1 MIHRK
6 EKIGETKMEKLQFK
20 NMNQLKKNLKTG
32 DIVKVKNFMNMKQR
46 EKTSHVLKVAT
57 NNIIIETVLDKDD
70 IDYMKKYHSKY
81 IVCHNNKTY
90 IQSYIDFQQAK
101 NMRFLENGTV
111 QFLTYEKDSM
121 VLPSLEFEIGEVWLE
136 LEFFMSDSWEVV

>member
-1 MIHRK
+1 
-6 EKIGETKMEKLQFK
+6 MEKLQFK

-32 DIVKVKNFMNMKQR
+32 DIVKVKNFISMMQR

-70 IDYMKKYHSKY
+70 IENKKKYYSNS
-81 IVCHNNKTY
+81 IVYHNDKTY
-90 IQSYIDFQQAK
+90 FQSYIDFQQAK

-111 QFLTYEKDSM
+111 QFLTYETDNG
-121 VLPSLEFEIGEVWLE
+121 VLPSLDFEIGETWLE
-136 LEFFMSDSWEVV
+136 LEFFMSDSWEAV

>member
-1 MIHRK
+1 
-6 EKIGETKMEKLQFK
+6 MEKLQFK

-32 DIVKVKNFMNMKQR
+32 DILKVKNFMNMKQR

-57 NNIIIETVLDKDD
+57 NNIIIETVLDKDN

-81 IVCHNNKTY
+81 IVYHNDEAF

-111 QFLTYEKDSM
+111 QFLTYEKDSI

-136 LEFFMSDSWEVV
+136 LEFFMGDSWETA

>member
-1 MIHRK
+1 MK
-6 EKIGETKMEKLQFK
+6 KLQFK
-20 NMNQLKKNLKTG
+20 NMNQLKKNLKSG
-32 DIVKVKNFMNMKQR
+32 DIVKVRNFMKQT
-46 EKTSHVLKVAT
+46 EKTSHVLKVAR

-81 IVCHNNKTY
+81 IVYHNDEAY

-101 NMRFLENGTV
+101 NMRFLENGTI
-111 QFLTYEKDSM
+111 QFLTYEKDNM

-136 LEFFMSDSWEVV
+136 LEFFMGDSWEQV

>member
-1 MIHRK
+1 
-6 EKIGETKMEKLQFK
+6 MEKLHFK
-20 NMNQLKKNLKTG
+20 NMNQLKKNLKPG
-32 DIVKVKNFMNMKQR
+32 DIVKVRNFMKMKQR

-81 IVCHNNKTY
+81 IVYHNDETY

-101 NMRFLENGTV
+101 NMRFLENGTI
-111 QFLTYEKDSM
+111 QFLAYEKDSM
-121 VLPSLEFEIGEVWLE
+121 TLPSLDFEIGEAWLE
-136 LEFFMSDSWEVV
+136 LEFFMSDSWETA

>member
-1 MIHRK
+1 MK
-6 EKIGETKMEKLQFK
+6 KLQFK
-20 NMNQLKKNLKTG
+20 NMNQLKKNLKSG
-32 DIVKVKNFMNMKQR
+32 DIVKVKNFMKQT
-46 EKTSHVLKVAT
+46 EKTSHVSKVAT

-81 IVCHNNKTY
+81 IVCHNNKTC

-111 QFLTYEKDSM
+111 QFLTYEKDNM
-121 VLPSLEFEIGEVWLE
+121 VLPSLEFEIGEPWME
-136 LEFFMSDSWEVV
+136 LEFFMSDSWETA

>member
-1 MIHRK
+1 
-6 EKIGETKMEKLQFK
+6 MEKLQFK
-20 NMNQLKKNLKTG
+20 NMNQLKKNLKSG
-32 DIVKVKNFMNMKQR
+32 DIVNVRNFMKQT
-46 EKTSHVLKVAT
+46 EKTSHVSKVAT

-81 IVCHNNKTY
+81 IVCHNNKTC

-111 QFLTYEKDSM
+111 QFLTYEKDNM
-121 VLPSLEFEIGEVWLE
+121 VLPSLEFEIGEPWME
-136 LEFFMSDSWEVV
+136 LEFFMSDSWETA

>member
-6 EKIGETKMEKLQFK
+6 EKLGEIKMEKLQFK

-32 DIVKVKNFMNMKQR
+32 DIVKVKNFMKQT

-70 IDYMKKYHSKY
+70 IENKKKYYSNS
-81 IVCHNNKTY
+81 IVYHNNETY
-90 IQSYIDFQQAK
+90 FQSYIEFQQAK

-111 QFLTYEKDSM
+111 QFLTYETDHG
-121 VLPSLEFEIGEVWLE
+121 VLPSLDFEIGEPWLE
-136 LEFFMSDSWEVV
+136 LEFFMSDSWEQV

>member
-1 MIHRK
+1 
-6 EKIGETKMEKLQFK
+6 MEKLHFK
-20 NMNQLKKNLKTG
+20 NMNQLKKNLKSG
-32 DIVKVKNFMNMKQR
+32 DIVKVRNFMNMKQR
-46 EKTSHVLKVAT
+46 EKTSHVSKVAT

-81 IVCHNNKTY
+81 IVYHNNKTY

-136 LEFFMSDSWEVV
+136 LEFFMSDSWETA

>member
-6 EKIGETKMEKLQFK
+6 EKLGEIKMEKLIFK

-32 DIVKVKNFMNMKQR
+32 DIVKVKNFMKQT

-70 IDYMKKYHSKY
+70 IENKKKYYSNS
-81 IVCHNNKTY
+81 IVYHNDKTY

-111 QFLTYEKDSM
+111 QFLTYEKDSI

-136 LEFFMSDSWEVV
+136 LEFFMGDSWETA

>member
-1 MIHRK
+1 
-6 EKIGETKMEKLQFK
+6 MEKLHFK
-20 NMNQLKKNLKTG
+20 NMNQLKKNLKSG
-32 DIVKVKNFMNMKQR
+32 DIVKVRNFMNMKQR

-81 IVCHNNKTY
+81 IVYHNDETY

-101 NMRFLENGTV
+101 NMRFLENGTI
-111 QFLTYEKDSM
+111 QFLTYEKDNM

-136 LEFFMSDSWEVV
+136 LEFFMGDSWEQV

>member
-1 MIHRK
+1 
-6 EKIGETKMEKLQFK
+6 MEKLQFK
-20 NMNQLKKNLKTG
+20 NMNQLKKNLKSG
-32 DIVKVKNFMNMKQR
+32 DIVKVRNFMKQT
-46 EKTSHVLKVAT
+46 EKNSHVLKVAT

-90 IQSYIDFQQAK
+90 IQSYIEFQQAK

-111 QFLTYEKDSM
+111 QFLTYEKDNM
-121 VLPSLEFEIGEVWLE
+121 VLPSLEFEIGDPWME
-136 LEFFMSDSWEVV
+136 LDFFMSDSWEAV

>member
-1 MIHRK
+1 MIQRK
-6 EKIGETKMEKLQFK
+6 EKLGEIKMEKLQFK
-20 NMNQLKKNLKTG
+20 NMNQLKKNLKSG
-32 DIVKVKNFMNMKQR
+32 DIVKVKNFMKQT

-81 IVCHNNKTY
+81 IVYHNDEAY

-101 NMRFLENGTV
+101 NMRFLENGTI
-111 QFLTYEKDSM
+111 QFLTYEKDNM
-121 VLPSLEFEIGEVWLE
+121 VLPGLYFEIGEVWLE
-136 LEFFMSDSWEVV
+136 LEFFMSDSWETA

>member
-1 MIHRK
+1 
-6 EKIGETKMEKLQFK
+6 MEKLHFK

-32 DIVKVKNFMNMKQR
+32 DIVKVKNFMKQT

-70 IDYMKKYHSKY
+70 IENKKKYYSNS
-81 IVCHNNKTY
+81 IVYHNDETY

-101 NMRFLENGTV
+101 NMRFLENGTI
-111 QFLTYEKDSM
+111 QFLTYEKDNM
-121 VLPSLEFEIGEVWLE
+121 TLPSLDFEIGEPWMQ
-136 LEFFMSDSWEVV
+136 LEFFMSDSWEQV

>member
-1 MIHRK
+1 
-6 EKIGETKMEKLQFK
+6 MEKLQFK

-81 IVCHNNKTY
+81 IVYHNDEAY

-101 NMRFLENGTV
+101 NMRFLENGTI
-111 QFLTYEKDSM
+111 QFLTYEKDNM
-121 VLPSLEFEIGEVWLE
+121 VLPGLYFEIGEVWLE
-136 LEFFMSDSWEVV
+136 LEFFMSDSWETA

>member
-1 MIHRK
+1 
-6 EKIGETKMEKLQFK
+6 
-20 NMNQLKKNLKTG
+20 
-32 DIVKVKNFMNMKQR
+32 MKQT

-81 IVCHNNKTY
+81 IVCHNNKTC

-111 QFLTYEKDSM
+111 QFLTYEKDNM
-121 VLPSLEFEIGEVWLE
+121 VLPSLEFEIGEPWME
-136 LEFFMSDSWEVV
+136 LEFFMSDSWETA

>member
-1 MIHRK
+1 MK
-6 EKIGETKMEKLQFK
+6 KLQFK

-32 DIVKVKNFMNMKQR
+32 DIVKVKNFMKQT
-46 EKTSHVLKVAT
+46 EKTSHVSKVAT
-57 NNIIIETVLDKDD
+57 NNIIVETVLDKDD

-81 IVCHNNKTY
+81 IVYHNDKTC

-111 QFLTYEKDSM
+111 QFLTYEKDNM
-121 VLPSLEFEIGEVWLE
+121 VLPSLDFEIGEPWMQ
-136 LEFFMSDSWEVV
+136 LEFFMGDSWEQA

>member
-1 MIHRK
+1 
-6 EKIGETKMEKLQFK
+6 MEKLQFK
-20 NMNQLKKNLKTG
+20 NMNQLKKNLKSG
-32 DIVKVKNFMNMKQR
+32 DIVKVRNFMKQT
-46 EKTSHVLKVAT
+46 EKNSHVLKVAT

-81 IVCHNNKTY
+81 IVCHNNKTC

-111 QFLTYEKDSM
+111 QFLTYEKDNM
-121 VLPSLEFEIGEVWLE
+121 VLPSLEFEIGDHWME
-136 LEFFMSDSWEVV
+136 LEFFMSDSWETA

>member
-1 MIHRK
+1 
-6 EKIGETKMEKLQFK
+6 MEKLIFK

-32 DIVKVKNFMNMKQR
+32 DIVKVKNFMKQT

-70 IDYMKKYHSKY
+70 IENKKKYYSKY